1 MPAAAALALDG
12 VEVTLGGRRVLDG
25 LSFTAAPGAIT
36 ALLGPNGAGKT
47 TTIRVL
53 TGLVPVD
60 GGTAQVLGRPAGHPD
75 ALARLGLMP
84 QATGAWS
91 SIRPLELLRYLAGA
105 AGRAVSREE
114 LLSRV
119 WRMNP
124 RGIETRTVDMHI
136 ARLRE
141 KLRDAGGG
149 AGVIETVRGCGYR
162 LGADVRVTARG

>member
-91 SIRPLELLRYLAGA
+91 GIRPLELLR
-105 AGRAVSREE
+105 
-114 LLSRV
+114 
-119 WRMNP
+119 
-124 RGIETRTVDMHI
+124 
-136 ARLRE
+136 
-141 KLRDAGGG
+141 
-149 AGVIETVRGCGYR
+149 
-162 LGADVRVTARG
+162 